1 MPPRRSDSDLRRRA
15 SLAVL
20 DEWARQQGF
29 CKIVGV
35 DEVGR
40 GPLAGPVVAAAVMLP
55 DNHGIAGLDDSKKLT
70 ARRREKLAVQICQK
84 AGGWAFGL
92 VGPRRID
99 EVNIR
104 QASLEAM
111 AWAYRELWVLGVRP
125 DLVMVDGRDV
135 FPWPEDLPKVE
146 QRAFIKADTRSRT
159 VAAASI
165 VAKVYRDALMREY
178 HALFPRYGF
187 DRHKGYPTRAH
198 KQAVLE
204 HGPCEIHRMTFRGV
218 KD

>member
-1 MPPRRSDSDLRRRA
+1 MPTRPSDSDPRPAR
-15 SLAVL
+15 L
-20 DEWARQQGF
+20 DEWARAQGF
-29 CKIVGV
+29 SKIAGV

-55 DNHGIAGLDDSKKLT
+55 ENHRIAGLADSKKLT
-70 ARRREKLAVQICQK
+70 ARRREGLAVEICQK
-84 AGGWAFGL
+84 AYGWAFGV

-104 QASLEAM
+104 RASLEAM
-111 AWAYRELWVLGVRP
+111 ARACLELGALGAQP
-125 DLVMVDGRDV
+125 DLVMIDGRDV
-135 FPWPEDLPKVE
+135 FPWPAELPAAE
-146 QRAFIKADTRSRT
+146 QRAFIKADSRSQT

-178 HALFPRYGF
+178 HSLFPSYGF

-198 KQAVLE
+198 RQAIRE

-218 KD
+218 VY

>member
-1 MPPRRSDSDLRRRA
+1 MPARRSDSDLQRPED
-15 SLAVL
+15 VL
-20 DEWARQQGF
+20 DEWARKQGYRR
-29 CKIVGV
+29 IVGV

-55 DNHGIAGLDDSKKLT
+55 DNHGIAGLADSKKLT
-70 ARRREKLAVQICQK
+70 ARRREKLAVQICNK
-84 AGGWAFGL
+84 AVGWAFGV

-99 EVNIR
+99 EINIR

-111 AWAYRELWVLGVRP
+111 ARACQELWALGVKA

-135 FPWPEDLPKVE
+135 FPWPAELPKVE
-146 QRAFIKADTRSRT
+146 QRAFIKADARSET

-218 KD
+218 KT

>member
-1 MPPRRSDSDLRRRA
+1 
-15 SLAVL
+15 L
-20 DEWARQQGF
+20 DDWARKQGYR
-29 CKIVGV
+29 KIVGV

-40 GPLAGPVVAAAVMLP
+40 GPLAGPVVAAAVILP
-55 DNHGIAGLDDSKKLT
+55 EKHDIVGLADSKKLT
-70 ARRREKLAVQICQK
+70 ARRREKLAVQICNF
-84 AGGWAFGL
+84 AVGWAFGV

-99 EVNIR
+99 EINIR

-111 AWAYRELWVLGVRP
+111 ARACEELWALGVQA

-135 FPWPEDLPKVE
+135 FPWPEDLPQVE
-146 QRAFIKADTRSRT
+146 QRAFIKADVRSQT

-187 DRHKGYPTRAH
+187 DRHKGYPTKVH
-198 KQAVLE
+198 KQAVKE
-204 HGPCEIHRMTFRGV
+204 YGPCEIHRMTFRGV
-218 KD
+218 KN

>member
-1 MPPRRSDSDLRRRA
+1 MPPRRSDSHDRPA
-15 SLAVL
+15 L
-20 DEWARQQGF
+20 DDWARKQGYR
-29 CKIVGV
+29 KIVGV

-40 GPLAGPVVAAAVMLP
+40 GPLAGPVVAAAVILP
-55 DNHGIAGLDDSKKLT
+55 EKHDIAGLADSKKLT
-70 ARRREKLAVQICQK
+70 ARRREKLAVQICNS
-84 AGGWAFGL
+84 AVGWAFGV

-99 EVNIR
+99 EINIR

-111 AWAYRELWVLGVRP
+111 ARACQELWVLEVQA

-135 FPWPEDLPKVE
+135 FPWPEDLPQVE
-146 QRAFIKADTRSRT
+146 QRAFIKADTRSQT

-187 DRHKGYPTRAH
+187 DRHKGYPTKAH

-204 HGPCEIHRMTFRGV
+204 YGPCEIHRMTFRGV
-218 KD
+218 KN